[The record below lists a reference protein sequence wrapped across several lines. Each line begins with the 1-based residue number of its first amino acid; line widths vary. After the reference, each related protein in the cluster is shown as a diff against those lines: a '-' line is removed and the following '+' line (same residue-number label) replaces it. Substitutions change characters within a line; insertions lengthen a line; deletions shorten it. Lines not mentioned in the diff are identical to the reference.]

1 MVTIVLCIAV
11 FFMSA
16 ALHELG
22 HAWMAER
29 FGDPTPRAQGRITMN
44 PLAHIH
50 PIGTVLLP
58 ALCLLIGAPMFG
70 WAKPVMVNFANL
82 YPFRKGI
89 FWVAIAGVIMNA
101 IIALTAAF
109 MLIAFS
115 ATLGVVMEKVL
126 VFAVFLNLLLIVFN
140 LIPIPPLDGS
150 KILALVAP
158 RKFNNFMNQYSQ
170 ILFIMLIV
178 FFPYLPFGKWVHA
191 LTYLL
196 TGQFFTGF

>member
-1 MVTIVLCIAV
+1 MATIALCIIV

-22 HAWMAER
+22 HAWTAEK
-29 FGDPTPRAQGRITMN
+29 FGDPTPRREGRITMN
-44 PLAHIH
+44 PLVHID
-50 PIGTVLLP
+50 PIGTIILP

-70 WAKPVMVNFANL
+70 WAKPVNVNFNNI
-82 YPFRKGI
+82 YPFRKGL

-109 MLIAFS
+109 MLAAFS
-115 ATLGVVMEKVL
+115 LALGAVMQKVL

-150 KILALVAP
+150 KILLLIAP
-158 RKFNNFMNQYSQ
+158 REFNNFMKQHAQ
-170 ILFIMLIV
+170 ILFIMLII

-191 LTYLL
+191 LTYIL